1 MKKSFLILGTFIFV
15 SAIILFGCL
24 SSGEKVEAA
33 RENVS
38 QANENLEIAN
48 DELTQAKRD
57 SIIVFKQ
64 EAVKRISLNKK
75 SIADLKLKISKEN
88 KEIQIKNAKKLAE
101 LEEKNNSLEKSLTD
115 YQIDGSERWSDFK
128 IEFSNDLD
136 ELGKAFQNLTR

>member
-1 MKKSFLILGTFIFV
+1 MKKSFLILGAFIFV
-15 SAIILFGCL
+15 SATILFGCL